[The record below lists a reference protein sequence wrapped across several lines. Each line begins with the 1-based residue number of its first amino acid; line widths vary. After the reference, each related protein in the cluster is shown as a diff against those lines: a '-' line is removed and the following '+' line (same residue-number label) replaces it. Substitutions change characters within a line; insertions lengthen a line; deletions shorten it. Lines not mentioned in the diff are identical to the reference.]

1 MPERVTPARG
11 TYSGSGGWG
20 MEVSPRRQGLV
31 ALIDH
36 GGRIRRT
43 GWVHRIKTLPN
54 PAFFPRGRE
63 GGSEDIPVGAGCRS
77 WEVGSV
83 SDPGRGGRTHDRTS
97 TTRGEGGNAADG
109 CADPAPGRRAGGGPG
124 ARGAPTGDHRPAWQL
139 RGRRR
144 GGR

>member
-1 MPERVTPARG
+1 
-11 TYSGSGGWG
+11 

-83 SDPGRGGRTHDRTS
+83 IDPGRGGRTHDRTS
-97 TTRGEGGNAADG
+97 TTRGDDGNAADG
-109 CADPAPGRRAGGGPG
+109 CADPAPGRCAGRSEEH
-124 ARGAPTGDHRPAWQL
+124 ASELQSRFD
-139 RGRRR
+139 
-144 GGR
+144 